1 MDKLVLCVCTLE
13 MDIPIFFSLKDVLTI
28 LYTSI
33 LHLSFTP
40 SWIAFIIFPPN
51 LVASSNLG
59 AKKLDVSSNRRLYQ
73 PKFPTSTHSLHPLAA
88 TTNSTSS
95 GRWTRS
101 DRAAPRAAERRAGE
115 RKRYSATPIT
125 NRHVFSKGAT
135 IKKKNGHTNPEHK
148 HWRTSYIQMLIRP
161 YSQLCPTVHHRQ
173 KTQMTIW
180 TLFRLHLRRLLPQRK
195 LIQHILTQQYRRTG
209 LVAFTSFF
217 SSSPSKHLFPRAPY
231 PVFQLLSPAFY
242 HQLEQLGRR
251 ASVLLDLGFRRRV
264 QHRKPGVDVPFRRI
278 DTKRNVDFDHFNTG
292 DVARRFPWIR

>member
-1 MDKLVLCVCTLE
+1 MDKFVLCVCTLE

-135 IKKKNGHTNPEHK
+135 IKKKMDIP
-148 HWRTSYIQMLIRP
+148 IQSI
-161 YSQLCPTVHHRQ
+161 
-173 KTQMTIW
+173 
-180 TLFRLHLRRLLPQRK
+180 
-195 LIQHILTQQYRRTG
+195 
-209 LVAFTSFF
+209 
-217 SSSPSKHLFPRAPY
+217 
-231 PVFQLLSPAFY
+231 
-242 HQLEQLGRR
+242 
-251 ASVLLDLGFRRRV
+251 
-264 QHRKPGVDVPFRRI
+264 
-278 DTKRNVDFDHFNTG
+278 NTG
-292 DVARRFPWIR
+292 VPATSKCSYGRIPNFAQQSTIAKRLK